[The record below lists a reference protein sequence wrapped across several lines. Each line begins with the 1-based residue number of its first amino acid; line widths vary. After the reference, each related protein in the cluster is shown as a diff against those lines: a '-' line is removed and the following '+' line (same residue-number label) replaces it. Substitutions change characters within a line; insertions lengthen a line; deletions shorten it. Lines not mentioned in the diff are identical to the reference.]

1 MNGTATMHT
10 TIGGLAADSVGR
22 PDHRPALVLLHGL
35 TFDRRM
41 WRPTLAELDTLDPG
55 RRAIA
60 VDLPGH
66 GESPDAAAYDLAA
79 TVEQVHQVIL
89 DAGLI
94 DPVLVGH
101 SASAA
106 VVAVYAAPVSDPRD
120 HRGRGHGVGRP
131 LRRAS
136 SGRSS
141 LSFAATASRPHGRS
155 VSTPVFGLD
164 DVSDD
169 VRAFVEDASRPRP
182 EVVISSWS
190 DLLTRSTD
198 ELEALIAGAA
208 QAIEAAGIPVTAL
221 FGRQPSPA
229 EVAWYS
235 ANLPD
240 ARTLVWPGSGHFPHL
255 AYPRAVRRA
264 PRVNRSTCC
273 PGSGV
278 ARAYAPDPPERGRPD
293 PRPARRPAPPR
304 SSLRRPRGSPPS

>member
-89 DAGLI
+89 DAGLVE
-94 DPVLVGH
+94 PVLVGH

-106 VVAVYAAPVSDPRD
+106 VVAVYAAQFPT
-120 HRGRGHGVGRP
+120 RGIIEVEGTVLVAPFADFVRSIEPELRGDG
-131 LRRAS
+131 
-136 SGRSS
+136 
-141 LSFAATASRPHGRS
+141 FAAAWAR

-169 VRAFVEDASRPRP
+169 VRAFVEDTSRPRP

-198 ELEALIAGAA
+198 ELESLIAGAA
-208 QAIEAAGIPVTAL
+208 QAIETAGIPVTAL

-255 AYPRAVRRA
+255 AYPLRFAELLASTATWSRDGA
-264 PRVNRSTCC
+264 P
-273 PGSGV
+273 
-278 ARAYAPDPPERGRPD
+278 ALRP
-293 PRPARRPAPPR
+293 
-304 SSLRRPRGSPPS
+304 

>member
-10 TIGGLAADSVGR
+10 TIGGLAATASDARITARPWSSSTRSPSTVGC
-22 PDHRPALVLLHGL
+22 G
-35 TFDRRM
+35 DRRSPSSTPSTRAACHR
-41 WRPTLAELDTLDPG
+41 RPP
-55 RRAIA
+55 
-60 VDLPGH
+60 PGH

-79 TVEQVHQVIL
+79 TVEQVHQLIL
-89 DAGLI
+89 DAGLSI
-94 DPVLVGH
+94 RSWSGTRPVPPCRRLRR
-101 SASAA
+101 
-106 VVAVYAAPVSDPRD
+106 PVSDPRD

-198 ELEALIAGAA
+198 ELESLIAGAA
-208 QAIEAAGIPVTAL
+208 QAIETAGIPVTAL

-229 EVAWYS
+229 EVA
-235 ANLPD
+235 
-240 ARTLVWPGSGHFPHL
+240 
-255 AYPRAVRRA
+255 
-264 PRVNRSTCC
+264 
-273 PGSGV
+273 
-278 ARAYAPDPPERGRPD
+278 
-293 PRPARRPAPPR
+293 
-304 SSLRRPRGSPPS
+304 